1 VRKILAFDE
10 NDAIADFGDHIGGD
24 RRTFGPWHKS
34 MLTSA
39 AHRRIARGGF
49 GVPCVDFRVEAPQSF
64 QYISNGLM
72 VNMQVARL
80 YDFGD
85 IRVEDSARPEVGPND
100 MLVRA
105 SACGICSGDIMP
117 WYIKRKAPL
126 VLGHEPVGVVEEA
139 GSSVRGFKRGER
151 VFVHHHAPCFQC
163 AACRRGEY
171 VQCATWRATN
181 IRPGGMAEYF
191 LVSAENQRD
200 TLKLPDSISDANGVL
215 IEPAACVV
223 KSLKRSGLKKGETIL
238 IIGLGI
244 MGMMHVKIARDLGA
258 GTIIGADLFHTR
270 ANRAMELGA
279 DRGIVVAGDNL
290 VEQVREITNGA
301 MCDVVIVG
309 PGTSRAINTGIAA
322 AGKGA
327 TVVQFTATPPE
338 DELVVKPH
346 DLYFN
351 ETRLVPSYSCGPD
364 ETREAMSL
372 VERGVINADE
382 LVTHRFPLAQITE
395 AFETA
400 QKPESLKV
408 IVTFGEK

>member
-1 VRKILAFDE
+1 
-10 NDAIADFGDHIGGD
+10 
-24 RRTFGPWHKS
+24 
-34 MLTSA
+34 
-39 AHRRIARGGF
+39 
-49 GVPCVDFRVEAPQSF
+49 
-64 QYISNGLM
+64 
-72 VNMQVARL
+72 MQVARL

-85 IRVEDSARPEVGPND
+85 IRVEESSRPEVGPD
-100 MLVRA
+100 DILVRA

-139 GSSVRGFKRGER
+139 GAAVRDFKRGER

-171 VQCATWRATN
+171 VQCPTWRATN
-181 IRPGGMAEYF
+181 IRPGGMAEFF
-191 LVSAENQRD
+191 LVSADNQRD
-200 TLKLPDSISDANGVL
+200 TLKLSDSVSDADGVL

-223 KSLKRSGLKKGETIL
+223 KSLRRSGLKNGETIL
-238 IIGLGI
+238 VIGLGI
-244 MGMMHVKIARDLGA
+244 MGMMHVKLARYMGA
-258 GTIIGADLFHTR
+258 GMIIGADLFHSR
-270 ANRAMELGA
+270 ANRAVELGA

-290 VEQVREITNGA
+290 IEQVREITKGA
-301 MCDVVIVG
+301 MADVVIVG
-309 PGTSRAINTGIAA
+309 PGTSKAIATGIAA

-327 TVVQFTATPPE
+327 TVVQFTATPPD
-338 DELVVKPH
+338 DELILKPH

-351 ETRLVPSYSCGPD
+351 ETRLIPSYSCGPD

-372 VERGVINADE
+372 VERGVINAAE

-408 IVTFGEK
+408 IVTFAS